1 MLIIFLFDKEMLFC
15 LIYIKVEQLQLTNNQ
30 INLLTVMQ
38 KWTFPKSQ
46 IYCDHPGIFHF
57 FELIS
62 PWKSMFF
69 PQFWCTPLEFQRLLL
84 YPLEFSIDIF
94 NRGGGYN
101 FFFQA
106 EDGIRD
112 QPRSRGLGDVYKRQP
127 PVEDINGKFQRV
139 E

>member
-1 MLIIFLFDKEMLFC
+1 MLFC

-69 PQFWCTPLEFQRLLL
+69 PQFWCTPLEFQRFLL
-84 YPLEFSIDIF
+84 YPLEFSINILNGGVTIF
-94 NRGGGYN
+94 
-101 FFFQA
+101 F
-106 EDGIRD
+106 
-112 QPRSRGLGDVYKRQP
+112 SGDVQSTHGTTRESKRKYLLSAKVQ
-127 PVEDINGKFQRV
+127 DTQKQQK
-139 E
+139 

>member
-1 MLIIFLFDKEMLFC
+1 MLFC

-69 PQFWCTPLEFQRLLL
+69 PQFWCTPLEFQRFLL

-94 NRGGGYN
+94 NRGGYN
-101 FFFQA
+101 FFFL
-106 EDGIRD
+106 EMSN
-112 QPRSRGLGDVYKRQP
+112 QPMGQRENLTKRKYLLS
-127 PVEDINGKFQRV
+127 VKHESSGYTKTTKIKLTNNI
-139 E
+139 

>member
-1 MLIIFLFDKEMLFC
+1 MLFC

-69 PQFWCTPLEFQRLLL
+69 PQFWCTPLEFQRFLL

-94 NRGGGYN
+94 NRGGYN
-101 FFFQA
+101 FFFL
-106 EDGIRD
+106 EMSN
-112 QPRSRGLGDVYKRQP
+112 QPMGQRENLKGNICFLL
-127 PVEDINGKFQRV
+127 KFRIHKNNKNKTYQQHLI
-139 E
+139 EQYC